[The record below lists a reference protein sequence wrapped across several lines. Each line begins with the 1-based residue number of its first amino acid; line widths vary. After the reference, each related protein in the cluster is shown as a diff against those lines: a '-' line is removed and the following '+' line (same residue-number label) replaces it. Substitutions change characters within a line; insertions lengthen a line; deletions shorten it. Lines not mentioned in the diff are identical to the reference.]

1 MPSPFRPARLSGIA
15 DLLRRPG
22 LLRRAAL
29 CALAAAALAQPLPA
43 EAQSRRLREAE
54 ARLAAPPV
62 DPASIAALTRMGDYL
77 RSLKAFEI
85 NAATLVEVVLDNEQ
99 KVGIAGTARYRARL
113 PDRLRVD
120 LTAGSHQ
127 REIVYDGK
135 TLTVVAPRERYY
147 AQVAARPTI
156 REMLEEAAQRLGVD
170 MPLADLF
177 AWGSSDSQWSAIRE
191 SFRVG
196 EAVIGGAPCEHWAFR
211 DRGQD
216 WELCIRTGD
225 QPLPVRIA
233 IVNTRDPARPRFEAI
248 LSWTVNPDFADDLFA
263 YAPPDGT
270 TRIEFLTSEMT
281 GAR

>member
-1 MPSPFRPARLSGIA
+1 MPSSFRPEDPFRSA
-15 DLLRRPG
+15 G
-22 LLRRAAL
+22 LLRRRNL
-29 CALAAAALAQPLPA
+29 FLRVLFGALAAAALALPSPA

-54 ARLAAPPV
+54 TRLVAPPV

-77 RSLKAFEI
+77 RSLKAFDI

-99 KVGIAGTARYRARL
+99 KVGIAGAARYRARL

-120 LTAGSHQ
+120 ISAGSHQ

-135 TLTVVAPRERYY
+135 TLTVVAPRDRYY

-177 AWGSSDSQWSAIRE
+177 AWGMSDSQWNAIRE

-248 LSWTVNPDFADDLFA
+248 LTWTVNPDFADDLFA
-263 YAPPDGT
+263 YAPPEGT